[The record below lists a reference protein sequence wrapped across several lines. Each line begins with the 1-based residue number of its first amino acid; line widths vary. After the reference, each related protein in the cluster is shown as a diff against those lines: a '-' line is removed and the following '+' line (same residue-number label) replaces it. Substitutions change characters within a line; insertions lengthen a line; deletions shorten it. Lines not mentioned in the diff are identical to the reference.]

1 MVGWMEGK
9 KDRWIDRQ
17 IDKIDKTEKTD
28 KTDKIER

>member
-1 MVGWMEGK
+1 MDGR